1 MISDQVII
9 NLSRGIDRFMR
20 LQHMMSTGRRI
31 NKPSDDPI
39 GTINDLGYRSK
50 LSQLGQFQKNISHG
64 KMWLSH
70 VDLALADMGNLL
82 IQAKGIAV
90 ALANDTYDGT
100 ARAAAA
106 IEIESIFNQVLQS
119 GNAQL
124 DNRYLFSGHRTL
136 QAAFRSTGVGVIYE
150 GDNGNQRIQIE
161 AGSKVTI
168 NIIGSDLLTKPFT
181 VLGDEADLAVG
192 VNANTLLAELNDGR
206 GVDLSP
212 GIINVTDVNLN
223 ITVAVDVSTASDL
236 NDIINSINTQLA
248 AGGITN
254 ITAALGLEGNNIS
267 LSATDRPDVALSTPL
282 VNLNQGSGIDMSP
295 PKFEIHNSDHSI
307 SAVIDISTATTI
319 GDVIN
324 AINSQLATAGVNN
337 VTASLNPAGT
347 GLQIQDTNGVPLG
360 LSVSEFEPD
369 NGTAGDLGI
378 LGAIGPTLIGTDLDP
393 RPEFSVAESA
403 VGETTASDLG
413 ILGNMNYA
421 LVGNDLD
428 PSITASTLVSLFN
441 NGIGYG
447 LDQIRISQGG
457 ATATVDL
464 GLATIVTVQDMID
477 ALNSTGLS
485 ITAAINSTSKGISIT
500 NTDPDKT
507 LIIKD
512 IRESKPAE
520 AMGIAGSPD
529 VMGNLLVL
537 IDALRENNSE
547 VVRAVI
553 EGLDLSLD
561 EILNQRG
568 SAGAKSIR
576 LETTDLRLTQYSFS
590 FTRLLSET
598 EDVDITRLIADLA
611 QQEAVYR
618 AALNAAAKIIQPS
631 LLDFLR

>member
-1 MISDQVII
+1 
-9 NLSRGIDRFMR
+9 
-20 LQHMMSTGRRI
+20 
-31 NKPSDDPI
+31 
-39 GTINDLGYRSK
+39 
-50 LSQLGQFQKNISHG
+50 
-64 KMWLSH
+64 
-70 VDLALADMGNLL
+70 
-82 IQAKGIAV
+82 
-90 ALANDTYDGT
+90 
-100 ARAAAA
+100 
-106 IEIESIFNQVLQS
+106 
-119 GNAQL
+119 
-124 DNRYLFSGHRTL
+124 
-136 QAAFRSTGVGVIYE
+136 
-150 GDNGNQRIQIE
+150 
-161 AGSKVTI
+161 VTI
-168 NIIGSDLLTKPFT
+168 NVIGSDILTKPFT

-206 GVDLSP
+206 GIDLSP
-212 GIINVTDVNLN
+212 GIINVTDLNLN
-223 ITVAVDVSTASDL
+223 ITVAVDVSLANDL
-236 NDIINSINTQLA
+236 NDVINSINTQLV

-282 VNLNQGSGIDMSP
+282 VNLNQGSGIDISP
-295 PKFEIHNSDHSI
+295 PKFEIHNADHSI
-307 SAVIDISTATTI
+307 SAVIDISSATTI
-319 GDVIN
+319 GDVIS

-337 VTASLNPAGT
+337 VTASMNPAGT

-360 LSVSEFEPD
+360 LSVSEYEAD

-378 LGAIGPTLIGTDLDP
+378 LGAISPTLIGTDLDP

-403 VGETTASDLG
+403 VGETTAADLG
-413 ILGNMNYA
+413 IRGNMNYA

-441 NGIGYG
+441 NGNGYG
-447 LDQIRISQGG
+447 LDQIRISQGD

-464 GLATIVTVQDMID
+464 GLASIVTVQDMID

-500 NTDPDKT
+500 NTDPEKT

-529 VMGNLLVL
+529 VMGSLLVL

-547 VVRAVI
+547 VVGSVI
-553 EGLDLSLD
+553 GGLDRSLD
-561 EILNQRG
+561 EVLNYRG
-568 SAGAKSIR
+568 SAGAKTIR
-576 LETTDLRLTQYSFS
+576 LETTDLRLTEYSLS

-611 QQEAVYR
+611 QQEAVYQS
-618 AALNAAAKIIQPS
+618 ALNAAAKIIQPS